1 MLLIKHLQL
10 LIILRMHYFF
20 FQAKVIIDAIIE
32 LFEVSVT
39 LRQRA
44 GSAKEQVTRNSSNGT
59 DCRTIDFVEWL

>member
-20 FQAKVIIDAIIE
+20 FQEKVIIDAIIE

-39 LRQRA
+39 LRKRA
-44 GSAKEQVTRNSSNGT
+44 GSAKEQVTRNSSNNT
-59 DCRTIDFVEWL
+59 DCRTIDFLE

>member
-20 FQAKVIIDAIIE
+20 FQEKVIIDAIIE

-39 LRQRA
+39 LRKRA
-44 GSAKEQVTRNSSNGT
+44 GSAKEQVTRNSSNNT
-59 DCRTIDFVEWL
+59 DYRTIDFLE

>member
-39 LRQRA
+39 LRKRA
-44 GSAKEQVTRNSSNGT
+44 GSAKEQVTRNSSNNT
-59 DCRTIDFVEWL
+59 DCRTIDFLE

>member
-20 FQAKVIIDAIIE
+20 FQEKVIIDAIIE

-39 LRQRA
+39 LRKRA
-44 GSAKEQVTRNSSNGT
+44 GSAKEQVTRNSSNNT
-59 DCRTIDFVEWL
+59 DCRTIDFLEWL

>member
-1 MLLIKHLQL
+1 MC
-10 LIILRMHYFF
+10 YFF

-44 GSAKEQVTRNSSNGT
+44 GSAKEQVTRNLSNGT
-59 DCRTIDFVEWL
+59 DCRTVDFVE

>member
-20 FQAKVIIDAIIE
+20 FQEKVIIDAIIE

-59 DCRTIDFVEWL
+59 DYRTIDFVE

>member
-10 LIILRMHYFF
+10 LIILSMCYFF
-20 FQAKVIIDAIIE
+20 FQAKVIINAIIE

-39 LRQRA
+39 LRKRA
-44 GSAKEQVTRNSSNGT
+44 GSAKEQVTRNSSNST